1 MDDGSTDESLAILEE
16 YRKKD
21 HRITVLHQQNGGGGA
36 ARNRGMETASGQ
48 YLLFLDADDFFEADM
63 CEVIYRKAEDARA
76 DIVIFK
82 ANQFDMRTNSYFPLD
97 CACRTEYFRS
107 EIFHYKDAPDR
118 IFNSFHNYLWNKLFS
133 HEFIKKNK
141 IRFQE
146 LHRTNDLL
154 FVCTALVKAER
165 MTVVDRIFSHYRI
178 GLSSNCQTT
187 NHLYPLDFYYAF
199 AALKEVLLREGIY
212 QEVKR
217 SFTNWAMEGCIYN
230 LLSIK
235 SYEAFV
241 QVYDFLKSEGFR
253 NLDIE
258 IRTED
263 YYYYKDRYQVFVQV
277 MQKDISECLFYCW
290 KESEESDRKQRG
302 QLEDY
307 YHQMQKSVSYRVG
320 RAITYLPRKVRE
332 LLNLR

>member
-1 MDDGSTDESLAILEE
+1 
-16 YRKKD
+16 
-21 HRITVLHQQNGGGGA
+21 
-36 ARNRGMETASGQ
+36 
-48 YLLFLDADDFFEADM
+48 
-63 CEVIYRKAEDARA
+63 
-76 DIVIFK
+76 
-82 ANQFDMRTNSYFPLD
+82 
-97 CACRTEYFRS
+97 
-107 EIFHYKDAPDR
+107 
-118 IFNSFHNYLWNKLFS
+118 
-133 HEFIKKNK
+133 
-141 IRFQE
+141 
-146 LHRTNDLL
+146 
-154 FVCTALVKAER
+154 

-241 QVYDFLKSEGFR
+241 YDFMKSEGFR

-277 MQKDISECLFYCW
+277 MQKDISEYLFYCW